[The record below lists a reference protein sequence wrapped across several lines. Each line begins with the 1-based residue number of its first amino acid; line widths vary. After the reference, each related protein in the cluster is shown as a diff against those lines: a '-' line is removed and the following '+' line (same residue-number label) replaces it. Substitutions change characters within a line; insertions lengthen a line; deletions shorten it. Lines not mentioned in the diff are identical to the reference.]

1 MSFVSRGVKPYFER
15 SITPVVDFLSQ
26 RRVHP
31 NLITLGGL
39 LLVGLGSVALYA
51 ELKVLALLLLGT
63 GALLDAIDGAVAR
76 RMELQSDFGAFLDS
90 TVDRISD
97 SLPFISLGTLYA
109 EMGEP
114 AGVLLSFLSLVGSYS
129 VSYARARAES
139 IGVFGIGGLFER
151 TERWIVLLL
160 GVALDLVP
168 LALLVITLG
177 SFITAG
183 QRIYEVKKVLD
194 RRYV

>member
-26 RRVHP
+26 KRVHP
-31 NLITLGGL
+31 NFITIGGL
-39 LLVGLGSVALYA
+39 ILVGLGSIALYA
-51 ELKVLALLLLGT
+51 EMKVLALLLLGV

-97 SLPFISLGTLYA
+97 SLPFISMGVLYA
-109 EMGEP
+109 EKGEP
-114 AGVLLSFLSLVGSYS
+114 AGVFLSFLSLVGSHS

-139 IGVFGIGGLFER
+139 IGVFGVGGIFER
-151 TERWIVLLL
+151 TERWIVLLI
-160 GVALDLVP
+160 GIVLDLIP
-168 LALLVITLG
+168 LAMLVIGLG
-177 SFITAG
+177 SFVTTG